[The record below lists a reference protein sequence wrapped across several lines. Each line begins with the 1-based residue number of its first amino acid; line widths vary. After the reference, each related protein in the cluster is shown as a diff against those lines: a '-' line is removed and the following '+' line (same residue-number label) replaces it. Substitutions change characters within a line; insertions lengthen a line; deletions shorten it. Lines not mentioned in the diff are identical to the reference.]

1 MKGEKL
7 KMNKQLNLTDSV
19 ANNIHDLKIFS
30 SGSGMRGVATFRNHE
45 TGEIIWKG
53 HNKVILPGAEF
64 LALSVFDLS
73 DAIITPSYNTVLDL
87 ENTVYSVPTAT
98 NKAFLFC
105 VGTDGCGTENS
116 QVFDVDYRRWIDE
129 DSIVPFQYLL
139 LEKDLTASDR
149 TLYFGRKEVDSKFY
163 AYYFK
168 AFNSAPVL
176 NRQWSNGDP
185 IDATVYTMAK
195 SNTTT
200 IETFVTLEFSITKD
214 DCRDFFIATTGINDA
229 RVNCL
234 SICTAWPKTI
244 DGYTYYQ
251 DIRPITRLNFPNEP
265 LIDLRKGIDVT
276 YQIYF

>member
-1 MKGEKL
+1 
-7 KMNKQLNLTDSV
+7 MNKRLKLVD
-19 ANNIHDLKIFS
+19 NIQDQIYDKGNIWRDKESH
-30 SGSGMRGVATFRNHE
+30 GMRGVVTFCNHE

-64 LALSVFDLS
+64 LALSLFDLP
-73 DAIITPSYNTVLDL
+73 DTVITPSYNTILNL
-87 ENTVYSVPTAT
+87 ENTAYSIPTAT
-98 NKAFLFC
+98 NKTFLFC

-139 LEKDLTASDR
+139 LEKDLNVSDR
-149 TLYFGRKEVDSKFY
+149 TLYFGRKEVDNKYY

-168 AFNSAPVL
+168 AFNAPPVL
-176 NRQWSNGDP
+176 SRQWSNGNP

-195 SNTTT
+195 ANTTT

-229 RVNCL
+229 RINCL

-244 DGYTYYQ
+244 DGFTYYQ
-251 DIRPITRLNFPNEP
+251 DIRPVTRLNFPNEP
-265 LIDLRKGIDVT
+265 LIDLRKGIDIT